1 MNQIKAHAKVN
12 IFLKITGH
20 HNGYH
25 TLLSRFALVDN
36 LYDTIT
42 LTPQKCDRFV
52 IEGCDGIATSSNTIY
67 KAYQALLEATQSL
80 ELEQFFREHKVV
92 VTKEI
97 PSLAGLGGGSSD
109 GAAFMRLVNTLCT
122 LGLSIQEL
130 SRIGSSIGADLP
142 FFIHNYSSA
151 NVKGFGEIVE
161 EFTEEPLH
169 IETMTPAIGCD
180 TTLVYKTFKKEFLS
194 KIDTNSFDGWEEKGS
209 KEILEE
215 IQNPLLLNDLY
226 LSAREL
232 YPNLEEYAQD
242 GWYFSGSG
250 SSFFRVL

>member
-1 MNQIKAHAKVN
+1 MTSIKAHAKVN

-25 TLLSRFALVDN
+25 TLLSRFVLVDR
-36 LYDTIT
+36 LYDMITIKA
-42 LTPQKCDRFV
+42 QRCDSFS
-52 IEGCDGIATSSNTIY
+52 IEGCDGIAREANTIY
-67 KAYQALLEATQSL
+67 KAYQALKERTNSQ
-80 ELEQFFREHKVV
+80 ELEQFFTQHKVV
-92 VTKEI
+92 VSKRI

-109 GAAFMRLVNTLCT
+109 AAAFMRLVNDVCNLR
-122 LGLSIQEL
+122 LSITEL
-130 SRIGSSIGADLP
+130 SAIGSTIGADLP

-161 EFTEEPLH
+161 EFVEEPLD

-194 KIDTNSFDGWEEKGS
+194 KIDINSFDGWEEKGS

-215 IQNPLLLNDLY
+215 IENPLLLNDLY

-232 YPNLEEYAQD
+232 YPNLEEYAPK